1 MDRKAQRLTLIDID
15 EVDQGQ
21 YDGRSDYFAV
31 SSAGMFIRRE
41 VFEHLGGFD
50 PAIPGRG
57 DDVDLCWR
65 NRLAGHRVVVVPS
78 AKMYHQVEVVDSLA
92 GPREAKRAE
101 VFQRLKFA
109 SPLALPFLWIGLLLG
124 GIGHFLVALLAKDP
138 GHGFSHL
145 GSVLRGLFTP
155 GKLAASRRN
164 VAQIREIPRRQV
176 RKLMA
181 TGAQV
186 REYRRNVTTGRGD
199 GEVYGDGSGADAMVE
214 PSGDNFSDFGRI
226 ARPPRTTAVLS
237 LILALLFSG
246 AASMIAWR
254 SLLGSSA
261 LSGGALRPFSNTN
274 QEIGANALSWWQN
287 TTTGL
292 SAPPDNSDLLFW
304 LFSLLT
310 FDHANEASVY
320 LFFAAMPLAALS
332 AWWGIGAVSRSRA
345 VRFFAAL
352 IWALLPSLVSSLA
365 SGRVG
370 SVLIRYPA
378 AAVLPGDHSRHECPC
393 GY

>member
-1 MDRKAQRLTLIDID
+1 
-15 EVDQGQ
+15 
-21 YDGRSDYFAV
+21 
-31 SSAGMFIRRE
+31 
-41 VFEHLGGFD
+41 
-50 PAIPGRG
+50 
-57 DDVDLCWR
+57 
-65 NRLAGHRVVVVPS
+65 
-78 AKMYHQVEVVDSLA
+78 
-92 GPREAKRAE
+92 
-101 VFQRLKFA
+101 
-109 SPLALPFLWIGLLLG
+109 LG

-199 GEVYGDGSGADAMVE
+199 GEGYGDGSGAGARVE
-214 PSGDNFSDFGRI
+214 PSGDNCSEFVRI

-237 LILALLFSG
+237 LILALLLSG

-274 QEIGANALSWWQN
+274 
-287 TTTGL
+287 
-292 SAPPDNSDLLFW
+292 
-304 LFSLLT
+304 
-310 FDHANEASVY
+310 
-320 LFFAAMPLAALS
+320 
-332 AWWGIGAVSRSRA
+332 
-345 VRFFAAL
+345 
-352 IWALLPSLVSSLA
+352 
-365 SGRVG
+365 
-370 SVLIRYPA
+370 
-378 AAVLPGDHSRHECPC
+378 
-393 GY
+393 